1 MDPLAAAV
9 AFAVLGPMVAGP
21 AMAYGL
27 RFLPPRWRHT
37 AQWLTIGSAVV
48 VAVLAEALRDEGSG
62 AGVVVVYLLIA
73 LPGLLTFLVWRS
85 LLASLLVS
93 LAPMYF
99 VIAILTRD
107 RPTFAPE
114 IALDRA
120 IGVQP
125 AWMLVYGSL
134 YMFVVVLPLLVVREP
149 GLIRRA
155 MQSYLFVM
163 MVSYAGFLLYPTA
176 APRVGDA
183 VPGAGFAAWTLRL
196 MYSVDAPYN
205 CFPSL
210 HVAYAFVSALACYR
224 VHRGVGT
231 AAAAWAVLIGISTV
245 YTKQHYVVD
254 VIGGAVAAGVA
265 YVLFLRPHS
274 REAVPLP
281 DRQGAPARAVWAIA
295 AFAIMVAGF
304 QVAYRIMI
312 RGG

>member
-1 MDPLAAAV
+1 MDPLATVV
-9 AFAVLGPMVAGP
+9 AFAVLGPVVAGP
-21 AMAYGL
+21 ALAYGL
-27 RFLPPRWRHT
+27 RFLPPRWQHR

-48 VAVLAEALRDEGSG
+48 VAILADLVQEGSG
-62 AGVVVVYLLIA
+62 AGGGAVYLLAA

-114 IALDRA
+114 IPLDRA
-120 IGVQP
+120 IGVEP

-134 YMFVVVLPLLVVREP
+134 YVFVVVLPLLVVREQ

-163 MVSYAGFLLYPTA
+163 IVSYAGFLLYPTA
-176 APRVGDA
+176 APRLGDA
-183 VPGAGFAAWTLRL
+183 VPDDGFAAWTLRL
-196 MYSVDAPYN
+196 MYSIDAPYN

-254 VIGGAVAAGVA
+254 VIGGAIAAAIA
-265 YVLFLRPHS
+265 YVVFLRPHP
-274 REAVPLP
+274 RATIPEP
-281 DRQGAPARAVWAIA
+281 DRRGAPARAAWAVA
-295 AFAIMVAGF
+295 AFATMVAGF
-304 QVAYRIMI
+304 VVAYRIVI
-312 RGG
+312 RG